1 MLKGLTNNITYS
13 KFNILK
19 YVLKRLLCL
28 FLRIKYAV
36 ISCVLDFFC
45 TIELHCRSPPKFI
58 SKNLKWIG
66 GRTVQY
72 EVDSYTLEYIED
84 EDKYYIS
91 FVDSAEQDCRIQ
103 IDKEIFDTY
112 MKSKKAY
119 TKIKNETSRYLE
131 HSSLTDEEI
140 YKRAFD
146 PVESVEETVIKN
158 IERKK
163 VNQAMQNL
171 TEVQYRRIDLHI
183 VNEITIRDL
192 AKIEMVQKK
201 QIEKSLQLGLKKIK
215 KFFEK

>member
-1 MLKGLTNNITYS
+1 M
-13 KFNILK
+13 
-19 YVLKRLLCL
+19 
-28 FLRIKYAV
+28 
-36 ISCVLDFFC
+36 
-45 TIELHCRSPPKFI
+45 
-58 SKNLKWIG
+58 
-66 GRTVQY
+66 QY
-72 EVDSYTLEYIED
+72 EVDSYTLEYMED

-91 FVDSAEQDCRIQ
+91 FVDSAEQDCRIE

-119 TKIKNETSRYLE
+119 VKIKNETSRHLE
-131 HSSLTDEEI
+131 QSALTDEEI
-140 YKRAFD
+140 YKRAFI
-146 PVESVEETVIKN
+146 PEESVEETVIKN

-192 AKIEMVQKK
+192 AKIEKVQKR
-201 QIEKSLQLGLKKIK
+201 QIEKSLQLGFKKIK